1 MVSPPPMIPA
11 TTVTGTATATV
22 TTAATTT
29 AVANAT
35 PDATQTETTAPA
47 KTLMQIAEADRN
59 LTTFVSAVHR
69 AGLTDT
75 MNDLGPYTVFAPT
88 DAAFE
93 ALPPGTLDALL
104 ADRDRLASV
113 LSHHM
118 AKGRFMA
125 ADVTGM
131 PTIRM
136 LQGEPVTVK
145 VQADGSTE
153 IDGATVNQTDIQAG
167 NGVIHVID
175 AVILPPDAIPTQT
188 ATATTVTTTVA
199 DATTTATATTVDPTT
214 VPPVTTAAETTN
226 GTPATR

>member
-1 MVSPPPMIPA
+1 
-11 TTVTGTATATV
+11 
-22 TTAATTT
+22 
-29 AVANAT
+29 
-35 PDATQTETTAPA
+35 
-47 KTLMQIAEADRN
+47 MQIAETDRN

-75 MNDLGPYTVFAPT
+75 MNDLGPYTIFAPT

-93 ALPPGTLDALL
+93 ALSPGTLDALL

-118 AKGRFMA
+118 AEGRFMA

-136 LQGEPVTVK
+136 LQGEPVTVT

-188 ATATTVTTTVA
+188 ATATSATTTVA
-199 DATTTATATTVDPTT
+199 DATTTAMATTVDPTT

-226 GTPATR
+226 GTPATP